1 MERTDARA
9 PVGLRSAHR
18 REEAPLSD
26 SAFRLWRSAYVEG
39 YCVIGTPA
47 GVPRGHE
54 LALGVSRAA
63 GWPSGLRCRM
73 REEYPTDRLLP
84 DSFFGL
90 AWVVVSA
97 RARALLEERGGP
109 RVEYLPVGVEDHE
122 GRLAAD
128 DCAVVNPLA
137 VVDAIDVEA
146 SGVTWNPIRKTLI
159 SACRRLVVDPSRVP
173 PELGL
178 FRLTHLEHTVVV
190 RTELARRLSDAGLV
204 GLAWVDP
211 ADFVGG

>member
-1 MERTDARA
+1 M
-9 PVGLRSAHR
+9 
-18 REEAPLSD
+18 
-26 SAFRLWRSAYVEG
+26 
-39 YCVIGTPA
+39 IGQPQ

-54 LALGVSRAA
+54 LALGRSRAE

-73 REEYPTDRLLP
+73 REEYPHDRLLP
-84 DSFFGL
+84 DSFFGPG
-90 AWVVVSA
+90 WVIVSA
-97 RARALLEERGGP
+97 RARALIEALGGP
-109 RVEYLPVGVEDHE
+109 QVEHLPVGVEDHE
-122 GRLAAD
+122 GRLVAD

-146 SGVTWNPIRKTLI
+146 SGVTWNPIRKTLL
-159 SACRRLVVDPSRVP
+159 SACRSLVVDPARVP

-211 ADFVGG
+211 AAYVGG